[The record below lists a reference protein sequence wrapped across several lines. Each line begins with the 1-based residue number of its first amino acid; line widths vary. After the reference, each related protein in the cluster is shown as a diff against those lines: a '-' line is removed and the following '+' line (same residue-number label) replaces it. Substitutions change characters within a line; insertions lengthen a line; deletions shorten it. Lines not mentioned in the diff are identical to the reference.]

1 MVDVKALLDRV
12 PWSAVARRLA
22 LIVAAAQGVKSARA
36 LTADVRR
43 SLRAKRRR
51 RAARARRDRDR
62 DRDRDANRGDRASPT
77 ASPTASLTAS
87 PSASRSASRS
97 AAAAP
102 RPPSSATPGAR
113 PAPDFGVAARPG
125 EAPPDDDRWLDGE
138 HDELV
143 PIEPEPEYAA
153 AALDEVAMALAME
166 GKAGQSEKMA
176 NMALKVASARTPTS
190 TSRGAGAGANASSRA
205 SSPYAYSSS
214 TFGGASSWSG
224 SPTPSDASRGGRGGA
239 SPDPAAFADAAFEMA
254 TRAAAMGDE
263 AEGFTDDEEAE
274 EVEAEAARR
283 RAVAEAAAAAA
294 AAAAEVEARRAAE
307 AEAIREAAAAGARA
321 AAARDAERRGGSFDE
336 WVDQHSPREGEFHS
350 AAPSPFESEDED
362 DDEDADVS
370 GRGSP
375 RPASDS
381 PHVFDRA
388 VRRSGPPP
396 TPPSFR
402 RASARPS
409 DDDRAMPTS
418 SSVVLDDAAPTLRL
432 EVVSGGAWGSAVTA
446 PPGTEALTIG
456 RSDARDLV
464 VNDAEVSSS
473 HAEVRFTWLS
483 DFLGESDGGANGG
496 GVRRRRRDRAGF
508 GSVSSDELDDASRG
522 GAGEWR
528 VADLGS
534 TNGTF
539 LNGVAIGG
547 GGRRS
552 SGPGQWR
559 ALRDGDEIRLG
570 ERSESPTIRVSVSP
584 TTTTTASQ
592 TRATAT
598 GSGTGSPGFRGE
610 SALALRSGV
619 RASPGRPPRMEDRA
633 LVESPL
639 RGHPRVAL
647 FAVFDGHAGHE
658 AASRAKAIFPA
669 AVARRLG
676 GRIPGPEGAADA
688 LRGAFLET
696 DATMGCEY
704 EGCAAAATLVWRC
717 SETGRLRAQAANVG
731 DCGVSL
737 GRINTGRRNGV
748 FLTSAH
754 ELTDREE
761 RERMESARGAPFPPK
776 TTRVRGL
783 GLTRTLGDGFLK
795 REEPGLVAEPH
806 VGQAVDVRGDGADVL
821 VLASDGL
828 WDVADA
834 EEATEAAERA
844 GRGARGGGG
853 KRANENNDGG
863 VTPSAAALA
872 LVELARKRRSR
883 DDTVVVVVRM
893 EA

>member
-1 MVDVKALLDRV
+1 MVDVEALLDRV
-12 PWSAVARRLA
+12 PWPAVARRLA
-22 LIVAAAQGVKSARA
+22 LIVAAAQGVNSALA
-36 LTADVRR
+36 LASDIRR
-43 SLRAKRRR
+43 SRRAKHRR
-51 RAARARRDRDR
+51 RAARARRDRDS
-62 DRDRDANRGDRASPT
+62 DRDASRGDRASPT
-77 ASPTASLTAS
+77 ASP
-87 PSASRSASRS
+87 SAPRSAPRS

-102 RPPSSATPGAR
+102 NPTPS

-138 HDELV
+138 HDESV
-143 PIEPEPEYAA
+143 PVEPEPEYAA

-166 GKAGQSEKMA
+166 GKAGQSQAMA
-176 NMALKVASARTPTS
+176 NMALRVASARTPTS
-190 TSRGAGAGANASSRA
+190 TSRVVDPSRA

-224 SPTPSDASRGGRGGA
+224 SPAPSDASRGGHREA
-239 SPDPAAFADAAFEMA
+239 SPDPTAFADAAFEMA

-263 AEGFTDDEEAE
+263 AEGFTDDDEAE
-274 EVEAEAARR
+274 EVEAVASRR
-283 RAVAEAAAAAA
+283 RAA
-294 AAAAEVEARRAAE
+294 AAAAEAAARRATE

-321 AAARDAERRGGSFDE
+321 AESARDAERRGGSFDE
-336 WVDQHSPREGEFHS
+336 WVDPHSPRDDAFHS
-350 AAPSPFESEDED
+350 AAPSPLESEDED
-362 DDEDADVS
+362 EGEGEGEKENEIAVVS
-370 GRGSP
+370 ST
-375 RPASDS
+375 RPVSES

-388 VRRSGPPP
+388 VARSGLFRGPPP

-402 RASARPS
+402 RASDFPS
-409 DDDRAMPTS
+409 DDDRATPTS
-418 SSVVLDDAAPTLRL
+418 SAAVSNDAAPTLRL

-496 GVRRRRRDRAGF
+496 GVRRRRRDRHGL
-508 GSVSSDELDDASRG
+508 GSVSSDESEEASRG
-522 GAGEWR
+522 GTGAGEWR

-547 GGRRS
+547 GARRS

-570 ERSESPTIRVSVSP
+570 ERSESPKIRVGVGGEKMPSR
-584 TTTTTASQ
+584 TQ
-592 TRATAT
+592 TGRK
-598 GSGTGSPGFRGE
+598 P
-610 SALALRSGV
+610 LALRSGV

-639 RGHPRVAL
+639 RDNPRVAL

-658 AASRAKAIFPA
+658 AASRARAIFPA

-676 GRIPGPEGAADA
+676 GNVPGPEGAAEA

-696 DATMGCEY
+696 DETMGCEY

-717 SETGRLRAQAANVG
+717 VETGRFRAQAANVG

-737 GRINTGRRNGV
+737 GRIRTGRRNGA
-748 FLTSAH
+748 FLTRAH

-761 RERMESARGAPFPPK
+761 RERMEAARGAPFPPDA
-776 TTRVRGL
+776 TRARGS

-806 VGQAVDVRGDGADVL
+806 VSRAVDVRGDGADVL

-828 WDVADA
+828 WDVANA

-844 GRGARGGGG
+844 GGGARGRGG
-853 KRANENNDGG
+853 KSENENDDGG
-863 VTPSAAALA
+863 VVPSAAALA

-883 DDTVVVVVRM
+883 DDTVVVVVRV
-893 EA
+893 ESWAD

>member
-1 MVDVKALLDRV
+1 MVDVEALLDRV
-12 PWSAVARRLA
+12 PWPAVARRLA
-22 LIVAAAQGVKSARA
+22 LIVAAAQGVNSALA
-36 LTADVRR
+36 LASDIRR
-43 SLRAKRRR
+43 SRRAKHRR
-51 RAARARRDRDR
+51 RAARARRDRDS
-62 DRDRDANRGDRASPT
+62 DRDASRGDRASPT
-77 ASPTASLTAS
+77 ASP
-87 PSASRSASRS
+87 SAPRSAPRS

-102 RPPSSATPGAR
+102 NPTPS

-138 HDELV
+138 HDESV
-143 PIEPEPEYAA
+143 PVEPEPEYAA

-166 GKAGQSEKMA
+166 GKAGQSQAMA
-176 NMALKVASARTPTS
+176 NMALRVASARTPTS
-190 TSRGAGAGANASSRA
+190 TSRVVDPSRA

-224 SPTPSDASRGGRGGA
+224 SPAPSDASRGGHREA
-239 SPDPAAFADAAFEMA
+239 SPDPTAFADAAFEMA

-263 AEGFTDDEEAE
+263 AEGFTDDDEAE
-274 EVEAEAARR
+274 EVEAVASRR
-283 RAVAEAAAAAA
+283 RAA
-294 AAAAEVEARRAAE
+294 AAAAEAAARRATE

-321 AAARDAERRGGSFDE
+321 AESARDAERRGGSFDE
-336 WVDQHSPREGEFHS
+336 WVDPHSPRDDAFHS
-350 AAPSPFESEDED
+350 AAPSPLESEDED
-362 DDEDADVS
+362 EGEGEGEKENEIAVVS
-370 GRGSP
+370 ST
-375 RPASDS
+375 RPVSES

-388 VRRSGPPP
+388 VARSGLFRGPPP

-402 RASARPS
+402 RASDFPS
-409 DDDRAMPTS
+409 DDDRATPTS
-418 SSVVLDDAAPTLRL
+418 SAAVSNDAAPTLRL

-496 GVRRRRRDRAGF
+496 GVRRRRRDRHGL
-508 GSVSSDELDDASRG
+508 GSVSSDESEEASRG
-522 GAGEWR
+522 GTGAGEWR

-547 GGRRS
+547 GARRS

-570 ERSESPTIRVSVSP
+570 ERSESPKIRVGVGGEKMPSR
-584 TTTTTASQ
+584 TQ
-592 TRATAT
+592 TGRK
-598 GSGTGSPGFRGE
+598 P
-610 SALALRSGV
+610 LALRSGV

-639 RGHPRVAL
+639 RDNPRVAL

-658 AASRAKAIFPA
+658 AASRARAIFPA

-676 GRIPGPEGAADA
+676 GNVPGPEGAAEA

-696 DATMGCEY
+696 DETMGCEY

-717 SETGRLRAQAANVG
+717 VETGRLRAQAANVG

-737 GRINTGRRNGV
+737 GRIRTGRRNGA
-748 FLTSAH
+748 FLTRAH

-761 RERMESARGAPFPPK
+761 RERMEAARGAPFPPDA
-776 TTRVRGL
+776 TRARGS

-806 VGQAVDVRGDGADVL
+806 VSRAVDVRGDGADVL

-828 WDVADA
+828 WDVANA

-844 GRGARGGGG
+844 GGGARGRGG
-853 KRANENNDGG
+853 KSENENDDGG
-863 VTPSAAALA
+863 VVPSAAALA

-883 DDTVVVVVRM
+883 DDTVVVVVRV
-893 EA
+893 ESWAD